1 MKFDGFGRL
10 HFGRLQRHNCPS
22 LVAERKV
29 VIAMGYT
36 RFVEIGRVCL
46 INYGDDAGKLCTIVD
61 ILDGQ
66 RVGDRK
72 TNVFV

>member
-1 MKFDGFGRL
+1 MGF
-10 HFGRLQRHNCPS
+10 
-22 LVAERKV
+22 
-29 VIAMGYT
+29 T

-46 INYGDDAGKLCTIVD
+46 INYGEDAGKLCTIVD

-72 TNVFV
+72 SNVFV